1 MGSVYSRVLGGRDP
15 RHEAPPRTHTAGHAL
30 SSPPPV
36 VAGSNPRD
44 KKKKKGSTS
53 STVPKSS
60 ARPTSETSAPSSSR
74 LPATHPG
81 EHGPR
86 GIHNETPPP
95 SVRTSPK
102 RHPSNSSPKP
112 PTNATPAEKPGR
124 SLTAVLCAD
133 KNKTLIKEHVI
144 TMAERT
150 LACRAAFENVSKL
163 LSLFDNRKSKTKD
176 NLTTQDL
183 RPGWDE
189 LYKVWHIT

>member
-36 VAGSNPRD
+36 VTGSNPRD
-44 KKKKKGSTS
+44 KKKKKGSALS
-53 STVPKSS
+53 NVSKSS
-60 ARPTSETSAPSSSR
+60 ARQTSETSAASSSKS
-74 LPATHPG
+74 PVTHPG
-81 EHGPR
+81 D
-86 GIHNETPPP
+86 PP
-95 SVRTSPK
+95 SVHASPK
-102 RHPSNSSPKP
+102 RYASSVASKP

-124 SLTAVLCAD
+124 SLTAVLYAD

-144 TMAERT
+144 KMAERT
-150 LACRAAFENVSKL
+150 LACRAAFENVSRL

-189 LYKVWHIT
+189 LYKVWHVT